1 MATAASVQQNPPA
14 AAAGGEIILE
24 TEGLVRTF
32 GGLRAV
38 DGVSMRVRKGSRFA
52 IIGPNGSGKTTFF
65 NLVSGFLRPDS
76 GRVTLH
82 GADITGFSPDKIV
95 ARGLARTFQLVRPF
109 LGMTVRETFQVA
121 ANVAFRSPQERRE
134 REEAYVREVAE
145 NLGLTDKLDTLVD
158 DLNHGELRLVDIG
171 RAMATNP
178 QVLLLDE
185 PFSSLSQKEIER
197 VSEVILRL
205 SERGVTMVI
214 VEHKLRALFKLV
226 DDVMV
231 LNFGRK
237 IAEGRP
243 EDVIKNPDVISA
255 YLGTTGGL
263 VDAPAAG
270 NS

>member
-1 MATAASVQQNPPA
+1 MATAANVQPNPA
-14 AAAGGEIILE
+14 AVGTGGDIILE
-24 TEGLVRTF
+24 TDGLVRTF

-38 DGVSMRVRKGSRFA
+38 DGVSMRVRKGTRFG

-65 NLVSGFLRPDS
+65 NLVSGFLRPDT
-76 GRVTLH
+76 GRVALH
-82 GADITGFSPDKIV
+82 GTDITGLPPDKIV

-121 ANVAFRSPQERRE
+121 ANIAFRTSQERRE
-134 REEAYVREVAE
+134 REEAYVRDVAE
-145 NLGLTDKLDTLVD
+145 SLGLSDKMDTLVD

-185 PFSSLSQKEIER
+185 PFSSLSQKEIDR
-197 VSEVILRL
+197 VSEVIVRL

-226 DDVMV
+226 DDLIV

-243 EDVIKNPDVISA
+243 EDIIKNPDVISA
-255 YLGTTGGL
+255 YLGTTGGI